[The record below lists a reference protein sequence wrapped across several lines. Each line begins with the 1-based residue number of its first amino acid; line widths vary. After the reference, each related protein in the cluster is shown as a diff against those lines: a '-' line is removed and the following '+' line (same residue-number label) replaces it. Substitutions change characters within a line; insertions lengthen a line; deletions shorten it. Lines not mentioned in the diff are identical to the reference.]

1 VGVKAGLTGA
11 VSFGH
16 VITSMIIAEGIE
28 VEEERTI
35 LAALG
40 VAWGQGYHLGR
51 PSRLGDHDA

>member
-16 VITSMIIAEGIE
+16 EITSMIIAEGIE

-40 VAWGQGYHLGR
+40 VVWGQGYHLGR
-51 PSRLGDHDA
+51 PTRPEEHDA